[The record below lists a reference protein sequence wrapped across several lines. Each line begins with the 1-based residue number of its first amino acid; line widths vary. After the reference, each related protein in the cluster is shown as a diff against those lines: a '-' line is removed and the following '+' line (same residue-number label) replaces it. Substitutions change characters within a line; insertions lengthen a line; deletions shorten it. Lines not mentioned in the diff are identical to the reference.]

1 MKTYSKEEKE
11 FLKCHSYVEDVIG
24 SHHLRYIISGKEN
37 AQTIVFM
44 NVLEIQQMFMRYVEA
59 FEEEYRTLIIEYPTD
74 TKSNEEQISV
84 IKGLMEK
91 LRQHRTTTG

>member
-1 MKTYSKEEKE
+1 
-11 FLKCHSYVEDVIG
+11 
-24 SHHLRYIISGKEN
+24 
-37 AQTIVFM
+37 
-44 NVLEIQQMFMRYVEA
+44 MRYVEA

-91 LRQHRTTTG
+91 